1 MSRILVLPDSAH
13 PRLEG
18 CPLLMDEEVQPEH
31 LQDGHSA
38 SQLLERVAWAVCD
51 ASECDLPGVG
61 DRGDD
66 RSSGNVLRRESLA
79 KPQGRIAK

>member
-13 PRLEG
+13 PQLEG

-38 SQLLERVAWAVCD
+38 NQLLERVAWAVCD
-51 ASECDLPGVG
+51 ASECDLRGPG
-61 DRGDD
+61 
-66 RSSGNVLRRESLA
+66 RSSKSVLRRESLA
-79 KPQGRIAK
+79 TPQGRIAK